1 MGSRGSSSWDK
12 QGPAHHALAWGGCD
26 LTCPRQIKFPKF
38 YKKESSCH
46 GISSKKNIYI
56 YMASFGFRANKSSL
70 NSTSACYRWN
80 NNSSLCALWTKKA
93 QPPTKCCYKP
103 PAGKSHRSSS
113 PGPQTL
119 PFLIV
124 SSDSSSSLKYKSA
137 SMAPSLLCF
146 PSLEQF
152 WACGQCGHSTARG
165 CRKRHG
171 FGAVNSPGGTPSI
184 CAGVLDLSQAKEM
197 PRASADEQQL

>member
-1 MGSRGSSSWDK
+1 
-12 QGPAHHALAWGGCD
+12 
-26 LTCPRQIKFPKF
+26 
-38 YKKESSCH
+38 
-46 GISSKKNIYI
+46 
-56 YMASFGFRANKSSL
+56 MASFGFRANKSSL
-70 NSTSACYRWN
+70 NNTSACYRWN

-152 WACGQCGHSTARG
+152 WACVQCGHSTARG
-165 CRKRHG
+165 CRKWHG
-171 FGAVNSPGGTPSI
+171 LGAVNSPGGTPSI
-184 CAGVLDLSQAKEM
+184 CTGVLDLSQAKEM
-197 PRASADEQQL
+197 PRAVDLQTSSNYEALRKDPFTPSPMQTHIQGSCSARVL